1 MSDRPMH
8 EAARRADVAALRRE
22 LAKGVSPN
30 TLDQY
35 GQTPLQLPKELARL
49 VVEYR
54 FHVGY
59 Y

>member
-1 MSDRPMH
+1 MH